1 MMREANRRFPRLNFV
16 RAAMLLA
23 VARLLVLAVPLK
35 FWRGSLGTLQ
45 AGDAWSQ
52 TARVSDAVRSTGAQ
66 ASFKRA
72 RFLAGRVER
81 ATQRLPGEAKCLPR
95 AAALQWMLRAEGI
108 VADLVIAFDIH
119 DRIGKDAY
127 HAWVEMGGDF
137 LIGHCDRAVYR
148 PIMVFR
154 GDRSGQ

>member
-1 MMREANRRFPRLNFV
+1 MREVNRRFPRLNLV
-16 RAAMLLA
+16 RAAVLLLLA
-23 VARLLVLAVPLK
+23 RVLVLLVPLK
-35 FWRGSLGTLQ
+35 FWRGSLGRLQ

-52 TARVSDAVRSTGAQ
+52 TNSPAVAKQDSEPE
-66 ASFKRA
+66 ASFRRA

-81 ATQRLPGEAKCLPR
+81 ATQRLPGESKCLPR
-95 AAALQWMLRAEGI
+95 AAALQWMLEAEGI

-154 GDRSGQ
+154 GGRSGQ

>member
-1 MMREANRRFPRLNFV
+1 MREANRRFPRLNLV
-16 RAAMLLA
+16 RAALLLL
-23 VARLLVLAVPLK
+23 VARALVVLVPLK
-35 FWRGSLGTLQ
+35 FWRGSLGRLQ
-45 AGDAWSQ
+45 AGDTWSQ
-52 TARVSDAVRSTGAQ
+52 INSTVGARQCAEPA
-66 ASFKRA
+66 ANFKRA
-72 RFLAGRVER
+72 RFLAGRVDR
-81 ATQRLPGEAKCLPR
+81 ATQRLPGESKCLPR
-95 AAALQWMLRAEGI
+95 AAALQWMLGAEGI

-154 GDRSGQ
+154 GGRSGQ